1 MTGART
7 TTHPAARRLVL
18 GAPARQLFDAATADP
33 LGPLCAQV
41 RAPGGHG
48 KSALLQALGDALT
61 AAGVRVVT
69 PWQADA
75 EPDGDAVLLV
85 DDAHLLGPDRLAALR
100 DRVRRGMPRL
110 VLAYRPWPRPVALL
124 ELVDALPRVRPPLT
138 LTPFGPEQVR
148 AYLAHAWELTPAPE
162 VTSFVAAQTAGV
174 PAYVVRLA
182 AALAASGG
190 RHGGARLEVPAAAV
204 AGFTAE
210 LDELDP
216 DVRRALL
223 AAEAGLGLRMDLLGA
238 LLDCG
243 PEGVG
248 AVLEAARAT
257 GLVGR
262 DGQLVPITR
271 TALAT
276 LTPTAERVAVWQRLT
291 ELQLDRRGPVL
302 PLVRALL
309 GTGPAGTER
318 LGGTGMAAAFEAA
331 AEEALDGEPA
341 LAAELFAAAAAA
353 GRPTVVRQARA
364 AALAGDVDA
373 ALRLADQVVAA
384 PDSPERAEGALLA
397 ATAIA
402 HRGQLGRS
410 AELYRWSNRGPSPAF
425 AAIGLLATGRLAEA
439 EAALRDS
446 PGDGPPTLLTGAASL
461 MARGVRES
469 VTGTATG
476 ALSTLVQAAALLESA
491 GPAVPLPDGPA
502 ALAGLVALHCGELDI
517 GESVLDRAIASR
529 VGGALLATRHG
540 LLRAWLEMVRGNL
553 TAADAQLTAVT
564 ADRDRLEPRDLVFA
578 AALGIGLAR
587 RRSDLVALHRGWP
600 AACEALVRHP
610 VDLFTMLPL
619 GEFAIAAARLG
630 QQRWLATH
638 LREADLLLAAVA
650 EPPLWAVPLHW
661 SALHAA
667 VIAEQPSVAA
677 RHVTALAAHSGHSA
691 YAAAAATAAASWLEV
706 LNARVDPAAVE
717 AAARGLHGVGF
728 RWDGARLAGQAAIR
742 TTDRRAMTALL
753 ECARLLQ
760 GRGAGRA
767 GAAAA
772 EPSPRPG
779 GDGSADP
786 VLSAR
791 EREVA
796 RLVLEGLTYREVG
809 DRLFI
814 AAKTVEHH
822 MARMRQRLGCAS
834 RADLLA
840 RLRILIDDD
849 TAGAVAD
856 GAP

>member
-1 MTGART
+1 LTGV
-7 TTHPAARRLVL
+7 PAIVHRLVH
-18 GAPARQLFDAATADP
+18 GAPVRQLLDAATADP
-33 LGPLCAQV
+33 RGAVCAQV

-48 KSALLQALGDALT
+48 KTALLRELGDAFT
-61 AAGVRVVT
+61 AAGVRVRT
-69 PWQADA
+69 PWQADPG
-75 EPDGDAVLLV
+75 PDDDAVLLV
-85 DDAHLLGPDRLAALR
+85 DDAHLLGQARLAALR
-100 DRVRRGMPRL
+100 DRVRQARPRL
-110 VLAYRPWPRPVALL
+110 VLAYRPWPRPVELL
-124 ELVDALPRVRPPLT
+124 ELIDALPRLRPPVT

-148 AYLAHAWELTPAPE
+148 AYLAGAWELTPAPE
-162 VTSFVAAQTAGV
+162 VTAFVAAQTAGV

-223 AAEAGLGLRMDLLGA
+223 VAEAGLGLRIDLLGA
-238 LLDCG
+238 LLGCG
-243 PEGVG
+243 PDGVG

-262 DGQLVPITR
+262 DGQLVPIAR
-271 TALAT
+271 LALAT
-276 LTPTAERVAVWQRLT
+276 LTPMAERVAVWQRLT

-302 PLVRALL
+302 PLVRSLL
-309 GTGPAGTER
+309 SAGP
-318 LGGTGMAAAFEAA
+318 GGSDRFGGAGMAMAFEAA

-341 LAAELFAAAAAA
+341 LAADLFAAAAAA
-353 GRPTVVRQARA
+353 GRPTLVRQAQA
-364 AALAGDVDA
+364 SALAGDLDA
-373 ALRLADQVVAA
+373 ALRLADQVVAT
-384 PDSPERAEGALLA
+384 PDSPERAEAAQLA

-410 AELYRWSNRGPSPAF
+410 AELYRWSNRGPSAAF
-425 AAIGLLATGRLAEA
+425 AAIGLLGTGRLADA
-439 EAALRDS
+439 EAVLRES
-446 PGDGPPTLLTGAASL
+446 PVGGPPTLLTGAAAL
-461 MARGVRES
+461 MARGAHTS
-469 VTGTATG
+469 FTGTATG
-476 ALSTLVQAAALLESA
+476 ALSTLVQSAALLESA
-491 GPAVPLPDGPA
+491 GPALPLPDSPA

-517 GESVLDRAIASR
+517 GESVLERALESQ
-529 VGGALLATRHG
+529 VGGALLATRHR
-540 LLRAWLEMVRGNL
+540 LIRAWLEMVRGNL
-553 TAADAQLTAVT
+553 TTAEAQLTT
-564 ADRDRLEPRDLVFA
+564 ATVDRDRLEPRDLVFA

-587 RRSDLVALHRGWP
+587 RRSDLIGLHRGWP

-638 LREADLLLAAVA
+638 LREADLLLAAMA

-667 VIAEQPSVAA
+667 VIAERPAVAA
-677 RHVTALAAHSGHSA
+677 RHVTALTVHSGHSS
-691 YAAAAATAAASWLEV
+691 YAAAAAAAAASWLEV
-706 LNARVDPAAVE
+706 LNGRVDPVAVE
-717 AAARGLHGVGF
+717 AAARGLHAVGF

-742 TTDRRAMTALL
+742 TTDRRAMTGLL

-767 GAAAA
+767 GAVAA
-772 EPSPRPG
+772 EPAPG
-779 GDGSADP
+779 PDGRRDQAEP
-786 VLSAR
+786 VLSTR
-791 EREVA
+791 EQEVA
-796 RLVLEGLTYREVG
+796 RLVLDGLTYREIG

-822 MARMRQRLGCAS
+822 MARMRQRLGSNS
-834 RADLLA
+834 RADLLEQ
-840 RLRILIDDD
+840 LRVLAGDEAGTV
-849 TAGAVAD
+849 TAG
-856 GAP
+856 GAS

>member
-1 MTGART
+1 LSGA
-7 TTHPAARRLVL
+7 PAMAHRLVL
-18 GAPARQLFDAATADP
+18 GAPARQLLDRLAADP
-33 LGPLCAQV
+33 HGMVCAQV
-41 RAPGGHG
+41 CAPGGHG
-48 KSALLQALGDALT
+48 KTVLLRELADTLA
-61 AAGVRVVT
+61 AAGVRVRT
-69 PWQADA
+69 PWQAD
-75 EPDGDAVLLV
+75 DGGDDDDPVLLV
-85 DDAHLLGPDRLAALR
+85 DDAHLLDPARLAALHE
-100 DRVRRGMPRL
+100 RVRRGRPRL
-110 VLAYRPWPRPVALL
+110 VLAYRPWPRPPALL
-124 ELVDALPRVRPPLT
+124 ELADALPRVGPPLT
-138 LTPFGPEQVR
+138 LTPFGAEQVR
-148 AYLAHAWELTPAPE
+148 ACLAGLWELTPAPE
-162 VTSFVAAQTAGV
+162 VTAFVAAQTAGV

-190 RHGGARLEVPAAAV
+190 RHGGARLEVSAAAL

-223 AAEAGLGLRMDLLGA
+223 AAEAGLGLRIDLLGA
-238 LLDCG
+238 LLGRG
-243 PEGVG
+243 PDGVG
-248 AVLEAARAT
+248 EVLAAARAT

-262 DGQLVPITR
+262 DGQLVPIAR
-271 TALAT
+271 RALAR

-302 PLVRALL
+302 PLVRSLL
-309 GTGPAGTER
+309 AAGG
-318 LGGTGMAAAFEAA
+318 LVGSDLSAAFETAA
-331 AEEALDGEPA
+331 GEALDREPA

-353 GRPTVVRQARA
+353 GRPTLVRQAQA
-364 AALAGDVDA
+364 AALAGDLDA
-373 ALRLADQVVAA
+373 ALRLADQVVAT
-384 PDSPERAEGALLA
+384 PDAPERAEAALLA
-397 ATAIA
+397 ATVIA

-410 AELYRWSNRGPSPAF
+410 AELFRWSNHGPSFAF
-425 AAIGLLATGRLAEA
+425 AAIGLLGTGRPADA
-439 EAALRDS
+439 EAALRAAP
-446 PGDGPPTLLTGAASL
+446 PGEPPTLLTSAAAL

-469 VTGTATG
+469 VAGTATG

-491 GPAVPLPDGPA
+491 GPAAPLPDGPA

-529 VGGALLATRHG
+529 VGGALLAARHG

-553 TAADAQLTAVT
+553 AAAEAGLAAVT
-564 ADRDRLEPRDLVFA
+564 AQRDRLEARDLVFA

-600 AACEALVRHP
+600 DACEALVRHP

-638 LREADLLLAAVA
+638 LREADLLLAAVG

-667 VIAEQPSVAA
+667 VIAEQPAVAA
-677 RHVTALAAHSGHSA
+677 RHVTALSAHSGHSG
-691 YAAAAATAAASWLEV
+691 YAAAVAAAAASWLEV
-706 LNARVDPAAVE
+706 AGGRVDPPAVE
-717 AAARGLHGVGF
+717 AAARGLHAAGF

-760 GRGAGRA
+760 GRGGGRA
-767 GAAAA
+767 GAVQRDQVAAPDGA
-772 EPSPRPG
+772 E
-779 GDGSADP
+779 A

-796 RLVLEGLTYREVG
+796 RLVLDGLTYREIG

-840 RLRILIDDD
+840 RLRVL
-849 TAGAVAD
+849 TG
-856 GAP
+856 GEAP